1 MNSLDNIDRMRVTIW
16 FCTVL
21 LAAVLGLL
29 GYVACLCNW
38 ITDYR
43 TGYYETHE
51 LEAGLESGFIVLYT
65 YLGVRFGLRHINMR
79 L

>member
-1 MNSLDNIDRMRVTIW
+1 MRVTIW
-16 FCTVL
+16 FCTILFVSS
-21 LAAVLGLL
+21 LGLL
-29 GYVACLCNW
+29 GYVACLFNW
-38 ITDYR
+38 ITDYQ

-65 YLGVRFGLRHINMR
+65 YLGVRFGIRHINMR

>member
-1 MNSLDNIDRMRVTIW
+1 MRVTIW

-65 YLGVRFGLRHINMR
+65 YLGVRFGIRHINMR

>member
-1 MNSLDNIDRMRVTIW
+1 MNSLNNIDRMRVTIW

-29 GYVACLCNW
+29 GYVDCLCNW